1 MNELNKHKARIT
13 GDRLRDQLRNLYG
26 ELTDVE
32 ENLINEAENCLQ
44 KRLNA
49 NDVQQKELTRIYRIQ
64 TS

>member
-49 NDVQQKELTRIYRIQ
+49 NDVQQKELTRIYSIQ

>member
-49 NDVQQKELTRIYRIQ
+49 NDVQQK
-64 TS
+64 